1 MYPSCKLKQFRLT
14 NGNQIDAIATR
25 NGIGDSQIGPIT
37 NDLKCVFADIAAENS
52 HINACSTD
60 DRVVVGSTDQTVIA
74 IAPKQRIV
82 SSTTFQNI
90 ITTTDDS
97 WVEVVTVTE

>member
-1 MYPSCKLKQFRLT
+1 MT

-25 NGIGDSQIGPIT
+25 NGIGDSQIGSIA
-37 NDLKCVFADIAAENS
+37 NDLERVFADITAEHG

-60 DRVVVGSTDQTVIA
+60 DRVVVCSTDQTVIA
-74 IAPKQRIV
+74 IATKQNIV

-90 ITTTDDS
+90 ITTTEDS